1 MYTKLILLCMAAG
14 VYAGGRFGFHHGGFG
29 GPVFAAAAA
38 PVVAKV
44 GLAEPVYP
52 PQPYTFGYDTVDEYG
67 NKQFRNEQSDS
78 NNVKTGSYG
87 YTDANGLYRRVNYVA
102 DAHGFRTTIETNEP
116 GTKAGASADAVY
128 NANPVVSGPVVKAAA
143 AYLAPTYAK
152 LTVPAYAFAGH
163 HHGYGSRY

>member
-1 MYTKLILLCMAAG
+1 MATSA
-14 VYAGGRFGFHHGGFG
+14 YAGGRFLRPGFHHGGGFG

-44 GLAEPVYP
+44 GFGEPAYP

-87 YTDANGLYRRVNYVA
+87 YTDANGLYRRVNYIA

-152 LTVPAYAFAGH
+152 LTVPAYAFSGHHH

>member
-1 MYTKLILLCMAAG
+1 MMYAKLLLLCMATSA
-14 VYAGGRFGFHHGGFG
+14 YAGFLRPGFGHGGFG

-38 PVVAKV
+38 PVVDK
-44 GLAEPVYP
+44 VYP

-87 YTDANGLYRRVNYVA
+87 YTDANGLYRRVNYIA

-143 AYLAPTYAK
+143 AFVAPTYAK
-152 LTVPAYAFAGH
+152 LTVPAFAFGGHH